1 MFLSCLPYDRC
12 ASLGGPA
19 MPVRREMFNANSPK
33 IAATVTTVKDRGS
46 QMNNISWRVFT
57 KGKVWYWEREDN
69 FTVLRTGPFSS
80 FSACAADAKRSK
92 KDDLESD
99 KLFKVAKRPNRK
111 YESKSTASQQ
121 R

>member
-1 MFLSCLPYDRC
+1 MIV
-12 ASLGGPA
+12 
-19 MPVRREMFNANSPK
+19 VRRLVDQQCPSAEKCSMQTVRK

-121 R
+121 RAN